1 MKWIK
6 DYTKFK
12 ESITYVGLTS
22 INLKESLLKDHIDL
36 LSSVGKKLDL
46 PSTLFLEDGKL
57 DLDELNSESKSGIVF
72 INSLS
77 SLGLKKSSVK
87 NSLDFENFINK
98 PCKFMFL
105 YSSEKDE
112 IENPDYILFQT
123 WNDTLKGWDDVELY
137 SVESDINTFL
147 SKLTSRTIQIT
158 DGDKNYVYSTSNGND
173 WILDEENSATEL
185 FKKNLTKE
193 ELQEILNDQNIK
205 FNIS

>member
-6 DYTKFK
+6 DYSKFK

-22 INLKESLLKDHIDL
+22 INLKESLLKDHNDL

-123 WNDTLKGWDDVELY
+123 WNETLKSWDDLELY
-137 SVESDINTFL
+137 SVESDINNFL
-147 SKLTSRTIQIT
+147 NKLTSRTIQIT
-158 DGDKNYVYSTSNGND
+158 DGSKNYIYNTSNGND
-173 WILDEENSATEL
+173 WTLKDDVLGDDIY
-185 FKKNLTKE
+185 KKNLTKE
-193 ELQEILNDQNIK
+193 ELQKIIDEREIL
-205 FNIS
+205 FNVE